1 MFNDSVWSA
10 RDPGPGSEG
19 TIAASLIVRA
29 APRNADIATPG
40 AATCATIFR
49 EDDPAGNAPRNRGG
63 AMRLT
68 QALVLLM
75 GVTALSIGS
84 IALGETYPARP
95 VHLIVTYPPA
105 GSSDLM
111 ARILAQKLSELWAQ
125 PVIVENKAGAAGS
138 IGMDYAAHQPP
149 DGYSFV
155 IGNLGPVTVNPLL
168 SKVPYDVER
177 DFVPVSL
184 IATGPNVLVVNPK
197 TPVKTLG
204 ELIAYARANPG
215 KLNFGSGGAGS
226 VAHLSGEMLKSLA
239 HLYIVHVPYKG
250 GILSVN
256 DLIAGHVQIVFS
268 DALPVMQHIR
278 AGTLRALAIT
288 SPERSPL
295 VPDVPTCLESG
306 VPGLVAV
313 NWWGVLLP
321 AGTPKPVADKFY
333 ADLVKVMQDPEV
345 KDKFAQLGVEALSG
359 AGEQFAAYM
368 RAETAKYA
376 KLIKDANI
384 HSE

>member
-1 MFNDSVWSA
+1 M
-10 RDPGPGSEG
+10 R
-19 TIAASLIVRA
+19 IVRA
-29 APRNADIATPG
+29 LVFIFG
-40 AATCATIFR
+40 FVAALQGSA
-49 EDDPAGNAPRNRGG
+49 
-63 AMRLT
+63 
-68 QALVLLM
+68 AL
-75 GVTALSIGS
+75 A
-84 IALGETYPARP
+84 ETYPSKP
-95 VHLIVTYPPA
+95 VWLIVTYPPA

-111 ARILAQKLSELWAQ
+111 GRILGQKLAELWGQ
-125 PVIVENKAGAAGS
+125 PVIVENKPGAAGS

-149 DGYSFV
+149 DGYSFL

-197 TPVKTLG
+197 TPVKNLG

-215 KLNFGSGGAGS
+215 KLNFGSGGPGS

-239 HLYIVHVPYKG
+239 HVDIVHVPYKG

-256 DLIAGHVQIVFS
+256 DLIAGHVQMVFS

-295 VPDVPTCLESG
+295 VPDVPTCVESG

-321 AGTPKPVADKFY
+321 AGTPKAIADKFY
-333 ADLVKVMQDPEV
+333 ADLVKVMHDPDV
-345 KDKFAQLGVEALSG
+345 KEKFAQLGVEAVSSTT
-359 AGEQFAAYM
+359 EQFAAYM

-376 KLIKDANI
+376 KLVKEANI
-384 HSE
+384 HAE

>member
-1 MFNDSVWSA
+1 
-10 RDPGPGSEG
+10 
-19 TIAASLIVRA
+19 
-29 APRNADIATPG
+29 
-40 AATCATIFR
+40 
-49 EDDPAGNAPRNRGG
+49 
-63 AMRLT
+63 
-68 QALVLLM
+68 M
-75 GVTALSIGS
+75 G
-84 IALGETYPARP
+84 
-95 VHLIVTYPPA
+95 
-105 GSSDLM
+105 
-111 ARILAQKLSELWAQ
+111 RILGQKLAELWGQ
-125 PVIVENKAGAAGS
+125 PVIVENKPGAAGS

-155 IGNLGPVTVNPLL
+155 IGNLGPVAVNPLL

-197 TPVKTLG
+197 TPVRTLG

-215 KLNFGSGGAGS
+215 KLKFGSGGPGS

-239 HLYIVHVPYKG
+239 HVDIVHVPYKG

-256 DLIAGHVQIVFS
+256 DLIAGHVQMVFS

-295 VPDVPTCLESG
+295 VPDVPTCVESG

-321 AGTPKPVADKFY
+321 AGTPKAIADKFY
-333 ADLVKVMQDPEV
+333 SDLVKVMHDPDV
-345 KDKFAQLGVEALSG
+345 KEKFAQLGVEAVSG
-359 AGEQFAAYM
+359 TAEQFAAYM
-368 RAETAKYA
+368 RTETAKYA
-376 KLIKDANI
+376 KLIKESNI
-384 HSE
+384 HAE

>member
-1 MFNDSVWSA
+1 M
-10 RDPGPGSEG
+10 R
-19 TIAASLIVRA
+19 IVRPLVFVFGLVA
-29 APRNADIATPG
+29 ALLGSA
-40 AATCATIFR
+40 
-49 EDDPAGNAPRNRGG
+49 
-63 AMRLT
+63 
-68 QALVLLM
+68 VL
-75 GVTALSIGS
+75 A
-84 IALGETYPARP
+84 ETYPSKP
-95 VHLIVTYPPA
+95 VRLLVTYPPA

-111 ARILAQKLSELWAQ
+111 GRILGQKLAELWGQ
-125 PVIVENKAGAAGS
+125 PVIVENKPGAAGS

-155 IGNLGPVTVNPLL
+155 IGNLGPVAVNPLL

-215 KLNFGSGGAGS
+215 KLNFGSGGPGS
-226 VAHLSGEMLKSLA
+226 VAHLSGEMLKNLA
-239 HLYIVHVPYKG
+239 RVDIVHVPYKG

-256 DLIAGHVQIVFS
+256 DLIAGHVQMVFS

-288 SPERSPL
+288 SPERSAL
-295 VPDVPTCLESG
+295 VPDVPTCVESG
-306 VPGLVAV
+306 LPGLVAV

-321 AGTPKPVADKFY
+321 AGTPKPIADKCY

-359 AGEQFAAYM
+359 TGEQFAGYM
-368 RAETAKYA
+368 RTETAKYP
-376 KLIKDANI
+376 KLNKEANI
-384 HSE
+384 HAE

>member
-1 MFNDSVWSA
+1 MRIVGPLVFVFGLVAALLSSA
-10 RDPGPGSEG
+10 
-19 TIAASLIVRA
+19 V
-29 APRNADIATPG
+29 
-40 AATCATIFR
+40 
-49 EDDPAGNAPRNRGG
+49 
-63 AMRLT
+63 
-68 QALVLLM
+68 
-75 GVTALSIGS
+75 
-84 IALGETYPARP
+84 LGETYPSKP
-95 VHLIVTYPPA
+95 VRLIVTYPPA

-111 ARILAQKLSELWAQ
+111 GRILGQKLAELWGQ
-125 PVIVENKAGAAGS
+125 PVIVENKPGAAGS

-155 IGNLGPVTVNPLL
+155 IGNLGPVAVNPLL

-197 TPVKTLG
+197 TPVMTLG
-204 ELIAYARANPG
+204 ELLAYARANPG
-215 KLNFGSGGAGS
+215 KLNFGSGGPGS

-239 HLYIVHVPYKG
+239 HVDIVHVPYKG

-256 DLIAGHVQIVFS
+256 DLIAGHVQMVFS

-288 SPERSPL
+288 SPERSSL
-295 VPDVPTCLESG
+295 VPDVPTCVESG

-321 AGTPKPVADKFY
+321 AGTPKAIADKFY
-333 ADLVKVMQDPEV
+333 SDLVKVMHDPDV
-345 KDKFAQLGVEALSG
+345 KEKFAQLGVEAVSST
-359 AGEQFAAYM
+359 AEQFAAYM
-368 RAETAKYA
+368 RSETAKYA
-376 KLIKDANI
+376 KLVKEANI
-384 HSE
+384 HAE

>member
-1 MFNDSVWSA
+1 M
-10 RDPGPGSEG
+10 R
-19 TIAASLIVRA
+19 IVRPLVFVVGLVA
-29 APRNADIATPG
+29 AL
-40 AATCATIFR
+40 
-49 EDDPAGNAPRNRGG
+49 GG
-63 AMRLT
+63 SA
-68 QALVLLM
+68 V
-75 GVTALSIGS
+75 
-84 IALGETYPARP
+84 LGETYPSKP

-111 ARILAQKLSELWAQ
+111 ARILAQKLSELWGQ
-125 PVIVENKAGAAGS
+125 PVIVENKPGAAGS

-155 IGNLGPVTVNPLL
+155 IGNLGPVVVNPLL
-168 SKVPYDVER
+168 SKVPFDVER
-177 DFVPVSL
+177 DFLPVSL

-239 HLYIVHVPYKG
+239 HLDIVHVPYKG

-295 VPDVPTCLESG
+295 VPDVPTCVESG

-321 AGTPKPVADKFY
+321 SGTPKPITDKFY
-333 ADLVKVMQDPEV
+333 SDLLKVMQDPEV

-359 AGEQFAAYM
+359 TGEQFAAYM
-368 RAETAKYA
+368 RAESAKYA
-376 KLIKDANI
+376 KLIREANI
-384 HSE
+384 HAE